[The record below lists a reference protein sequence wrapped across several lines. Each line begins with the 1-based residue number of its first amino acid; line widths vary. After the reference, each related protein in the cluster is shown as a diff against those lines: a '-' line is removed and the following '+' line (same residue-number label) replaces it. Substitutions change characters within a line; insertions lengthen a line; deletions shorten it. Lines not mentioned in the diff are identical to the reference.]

1 MGTEALYHR
10 PSSTKPEPRHKIYP
24 YLLRSMV
31 ITRPNQVWA
40 MDVTYIRWRVASC
53 ISLSLLD
60 WATRRVLARRLSIT
74 MESAFY
80 VEILEN
86 ALERHGRPEIF
97 KHRPGFAGATF
108 TGVLASNGVGTS
120 MDGKRA

>member
-1 MGTEALYHR
+1 
-10 PSSTKPEPRHKIYP
+10 
-24 YLLRSMV
+24 
-31 ITRPNQVWA
+31 
-40 MDVTYIRWRVASC
+40 
-53 ISLSLLD
+53 
-60 WATRRVLARRLSIT
+60 

-97 KHRPGFAGATF
+97 KHRPGFAGTTF
-108 TGVLASNGVGTS
+108 TGVLASNGVATS